1 MSLPAEE
8 IIKLLT
14 LAVQRAHDPMFSTP
28 GGVAY
33 QQGFAAALVEIALH
47 PDAQNITSAQISALQ
62 DHIVAESEPQRPG
75 RLRSPDPW
83 AHVPEAYWRGYADSL
98 NWLALQWD
106 IPLEGSTG

>member
-28 GGVAY
+28 GGIAY

-47 PDAQNITSAQISALQ
+47 PDAQNITSAQISALR
-62 DHIVAESEPQRPG
+62 DHIIAESEPYSPG
-75 RLRSPDPW
+75 RLGSPNPW
-83 AHVPEAYWRGYADSL
+83 VYVPGAYQRGYCDSL

-106 IPLEGSTG
+106 SPPKGTTA